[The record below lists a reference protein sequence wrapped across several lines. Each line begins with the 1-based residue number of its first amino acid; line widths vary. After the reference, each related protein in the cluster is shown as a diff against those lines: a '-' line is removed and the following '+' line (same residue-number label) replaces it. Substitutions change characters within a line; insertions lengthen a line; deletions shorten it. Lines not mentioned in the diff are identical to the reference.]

1 MSGTQIKICGIKDPK
16 HAKAAAKAGA
26 THVGVVFVDESPR
39 CVTIKQ
45 AIEVVEALPGMAEA
59 VGLFVDRD
67 AQEIKHIVGRAG
79 LTTIQLHGHEKIG
92 ILDKFEGLTIW
103 KALPFGPD
111 LLELAEPWDNDPR
124 VDAILIDTPPT
135 GELTGGSGVA
145 FDWAALAKVIDHLS
159 TPIILAG
166 GLTPQNVGE
175 AIRTVKPFAVDV
187 SSGVE
192 SSRGVKDVGL
202 IKAFCQAVRAADDT
216 ISAL

>member
-1 MSGTQIKICGIKDPK
+1 MSGIKIKICGVKDPK

-26 THVGVVFVDESPR
+26 SYVGLVFVEKSPR
-39 CVTIKQ
+39 YVTIKQ
-45 AIEVVEALPGMAEA
+45 ATEVVEALPDSVEGI
-59 VGLFVDRD
+59 GLFVDRD
-67 AQEIKHIVGRAG
+67 ATEIKHIAGRVG

-92 ILDKFEGLTIW
+92 ILDKFEGMNIW

-111 LLELAEPWDNDPR
+111 FLEIAEPWDNDPR

-145 FDWAALAKVIDHLS
+145 FDWSALAKVADKLS

-166 GLTPQNVGE
+166 GLTPGNVVE
-175 AIRTVKPFAVDV
+175 AIKTVKPFAVDV

-202 IKAFCQAVRAADDT
+202 IKAFCSAVNA
-216 ISAL
+216 

>member
-26 THVGVVFVDESPR
+26 TYVGVVFVEKSPR
-39 CVTIKQ
+39 HVTIKQ
-45 AIEVVEALPGMAEA
+45 AAGIVEALPGKAEA

-67 AQEIKHIVGRAG
+67 VQEIKHIVGRVG
-79 LTTIQLHGHEKIG
+79 LTTIQLHGHEKIS
-92 ILDKFEGLTIW
+92 ILDRFEGLTIW

-111 LLELAEPWDNDPR
+111 LLEIAEPWDNDPR
-124 VDAILIDTPPT
+124 IDAILIDTPTT

-145 FDWAALAKVIDHLS
+145 FDWAALAKVVDKLT

-166 GLTPQNVGE
+166 GLTPQSVGE
-175 AIRTVKPFAVDV
+175 AIKIVKPFAVDV

-192 SSRGVKDVGL
+192 SSRGEKDVGL
-202 IKAFCQAVRAADDT
+202 IKAFCQAVRQAD
-216 ISAL
+216 A